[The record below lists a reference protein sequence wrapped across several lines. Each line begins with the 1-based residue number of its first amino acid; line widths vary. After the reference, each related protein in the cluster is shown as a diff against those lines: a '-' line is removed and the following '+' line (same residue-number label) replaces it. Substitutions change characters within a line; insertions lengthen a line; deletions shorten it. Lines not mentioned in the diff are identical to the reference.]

1 MLRTELITAINGI
14 LNSDPGITAEEKE
27 RILKACRPPKAGP
40 PITAREAMKMLEI
53 SRPTLRSYVHQGLLH
68 QINITAR
75 KVRFDRGEVEHLA
88 NYGMNTK
95 ELEK

>member
-40 PITAREAMKMLEI
+40 PITAREAMKILGV
-53 SRPTLRSYVHQGLLH
+53 SRPTLRSYVHRGLLT
-68 QINITAR
+68 QR
-75 KVRFDRGEVEHLA
+75 CRSSRSVRFDREEVEQLA
-88 NYGMNTK
+88 NYGTAN
-95 ELEK
+95 